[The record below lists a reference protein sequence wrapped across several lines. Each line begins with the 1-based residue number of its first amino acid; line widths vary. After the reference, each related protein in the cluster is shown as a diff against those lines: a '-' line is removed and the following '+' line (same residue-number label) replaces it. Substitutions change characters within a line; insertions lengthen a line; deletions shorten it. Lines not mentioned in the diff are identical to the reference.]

1 MLVSDPGVMSV
12 HRPQQDVSPG
22 GAPVTHHCCPGREGH
37 SALFC
42 PSPLMSCGSSGNPS
56 VSCALAVT
64 LFYREAEA
72 MNSEDRLLESHGR
85 STGVG
90 LCGYSTRMAWKCI
103 PRGQDKALFL
113 HSCDSDRW
121 LGESELY
128 LVGTWLQ
135 SLMLQG
141 DFLPFYRQD

>member
-1 MLVSDPGVMSV
+1 
-12 HRPQQDVSPG
+12 
-22 GAPVTHHCCPGREGH
+22 
-37 SALFC
+37 
-42 PSPLMSCGSSGNPS
+42 MSCGSSGNPS
-56 VSCALAVT
+56 VSPALAVT
-64 LFYREAEA
+64 LFYGEAEA
-72 MNSEDRLLESHGR
+72 MNSENRLLESHGR

-90 LCGYSTRMAWKCI
+90 LRGYSTRMAWKCS

-141 DFLPFYRQD
+141 DFSAILQARLSRIWVFSIISEEGHEEGRTFSCLTCLSEHLRKFDIGSCASS